1 MDLRGGGLLDANKAT
16 LSLGLVVYSED
27 LARKKAE
34 VQEVMEKFRLHP
46 SVQKLIKGGKVSEY
60 SAHLVPELGIGM
72 KARYVGDGVLVAGE
86 GAGVLI
92 NNGETVRG
100 GDRAVASWITGGP

>member
-16 LSLGLVVYSED
+16 LSLGLVVSSED
-27 LARKKAE
+27 LARKKVE

-46 SVQKLIKGGKVSEY
+46 SVQRLIKGGKVSEY

-72 KARYVGDGVLVAGE
+72 KARFVGDGVLVAV
-86 GAGVLI
+86 GAA
-92 NNGETVRG
+92 RG
-100 GDRAVASWITGGP
+100 LVEHRQTDRE